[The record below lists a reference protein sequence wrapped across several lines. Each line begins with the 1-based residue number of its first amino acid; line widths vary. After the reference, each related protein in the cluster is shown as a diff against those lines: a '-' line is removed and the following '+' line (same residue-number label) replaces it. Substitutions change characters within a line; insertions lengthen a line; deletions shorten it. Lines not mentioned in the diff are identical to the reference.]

1 MHGAVVTFL
10 QRKPVITVDSNSR
23 HCTKLYTPEKH
34 TGPKNKSC
42 GSLSTGQ
49 AMQRAGSRLSSCCS
63 SERTQE
69 THGGRSELRFEKE
82 DFQAAEGRVSY
93 LHMLTKHHLEL
104 CLLLTTA
111 KLTVLLHFYVC
122 LQHTKVYWKK
132 EGIFLISDTRR
143 MGEKNKQSQGNIF
156 TLTFLKHTWP
166 LGACGVGDLERA
178 RTEQWIGESPFSYFK
193 KIGAL
198 ATSSFATSFQK
209 YQTALPRGEG
219 FVSNSASFRLWGC
232 GPPCDRTRPR
242 L

>member
-111 KLTVLLHFYVC
+111 KL
-122 LQHTKVYWKK
+122 
-132 EGIFLISDTRR
+132 
-143 MGEKNKQSQGNIF
+143 
-156 TLTFLKHTWP
+156 
-166 LGACGVGDLERA
+166 AA
-178 RTEQWIGESPFSYFK
+178 RH
-193 KIGAL
+193 
-198 ATSSFATSFQK
+198 
-209 YQTALPRGEG
+209 
-219 FVSNSASFRLWGC
+219 LWGW
-232 GPPCDRTRPR
+232 
-242 L
+242 